1 MTLSLDSYPALVL
14 IDLQKTIAQ
23 AVPARPAIQHAAQLA
38 AAFRHRGLPVVLV
51 GLASRHGSAPP
62 GRTDRPRLQPPTSA
76 TPSDG
81 HHFIDDLSRHPDDI
95 VITKRNWGAFYG
107 TDLDLHLRRR
117 GVTQIVLGGVATS
130 IGVESTARSA
140 HEHGYHL
147 TLVTDAM
154 ADLDPDAHRHTVDK
168 IFPLIGQIGTTAE
181 VLALLESAQVGAAPI
196 IP

>member
-14 IDLQKTIAQ
+14 IDLQKAIAQ

-62 GRTDRPRLQPPTSA
+62 GRTDRPRLQPHTSA

-154 ADLDPDAHRHTVDK
+154 ADLDPDAHRHAVDK

-181 VLALLESAQVGAAPI
+181 VLALLESAPASVAPI